1 MRLLPEE
8 WQAAIAISVIVLGV
22 IFLFNLSFDSQK
34 EVERNLAQK
43 CVSKAS
49 GSQPQCWDEE
59 DWKVVC
65 HNTNICVTE

>member
-1 MRLLPEE
+1 MRLLPAE
-8 WQAAIAISVIVLGV
+8 WIAAIAISVIVLGT

-34 EVERNLAQK
+34 EDERNLAQK

-59 DWKVVC
+59 DWQSFC
-65 HNTNICVTE
+65 HNTNICK